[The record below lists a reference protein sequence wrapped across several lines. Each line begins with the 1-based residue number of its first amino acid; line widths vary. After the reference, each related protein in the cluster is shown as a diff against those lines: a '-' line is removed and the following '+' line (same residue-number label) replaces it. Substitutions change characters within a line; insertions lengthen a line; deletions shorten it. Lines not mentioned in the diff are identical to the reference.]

1 MSSDPWC
8 SRHWER
14 NVNEGTTLDQFD
26 HIFTGR
32 RAGNYLWQL
41 LTNFSDKIKN
51 NFLENIDNGNLCRII
66 IIDVCKVFD
75 LVDHELIIHKLCLY
89 GCSDRSLQWFLWYHS
104 GCYQHVSYDG
114 HLSDPL
120 PIYGSQL
127 MLNIRA
133 PFLILFVNDFALEV
147 ENAHLEMYADDSILC
162 TEVKSV
168 ETIKSTLTIQ
178 AIKITLTI
186 QAIKSTLTIQ
196 AIDWL
201 IENVI

>member
-1 MSSDPWC
+1 
-8 SRHWER
+8 
-14 NVNEGTTLDQFD
+14 
-26 HIFTGR
+26 
-32 RAGNYLWQL
+32 
-41 LTNFSDKIKN
+41 
-51 NFLENIDNGNLCRII
+51 
-66 IIDVCKVFD
+66 
-75 LVDHELIIHKLCLY
+75 
-89 GCSDRSLQWFLWYHS
+89 
-104 GCYQHVSYDG
+104 
-114 HLSDPL
+114 
-120 PIYGSQL
+120 

-196 AIDWL
+196 AID
-201 IENVI
+201 